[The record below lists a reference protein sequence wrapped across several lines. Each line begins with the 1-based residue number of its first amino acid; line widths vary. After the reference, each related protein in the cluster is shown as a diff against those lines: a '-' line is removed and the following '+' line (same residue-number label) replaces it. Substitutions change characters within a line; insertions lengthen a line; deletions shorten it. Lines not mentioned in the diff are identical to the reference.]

1 MAATA
6 AAWSLPPPSR
16 VHSRCLHFAARAAMD
31 LEEQLA
37 EQLAEQQEALAGVRE
52 LLEADPG
59 SQETAALL
67 DELQEGETC

>member
-1 MAATA
+1 
-6 AAWSLPPPSR
+6 
-16 VHSRCLHFAARAAMD
+16 MD